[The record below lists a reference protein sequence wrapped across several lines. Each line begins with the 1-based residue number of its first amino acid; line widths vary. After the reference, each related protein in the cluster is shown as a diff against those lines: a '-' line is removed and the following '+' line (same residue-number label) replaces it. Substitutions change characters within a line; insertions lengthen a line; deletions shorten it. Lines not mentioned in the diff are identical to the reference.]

1 MNKEEFLEKMKVAL
15 EGQVTDIILSDNI
28 DYYRNYINS
37 EISNGKSEVEV
48 LNMLGDPRL
57 LAKTVIEL
65 QGIENNENNMKSE
78 NNNYNY
84 ENNDGYNNDDY
95 KQEDDSFSKG
105 AYHSKNHSFL
115 GIKGCL
121 VSILVLFIVLTI
133 LWLVLS
139 TAIYFAIP
147 ICIILV
153 IVGLFRRMR

>member
-1 MNKEEFLEKMKVAL
+1 MNKEEFLEKMKNAL

-37 EISNGKSEVEV
+37 EISSGKSELEV

-65 QGIENNENNMKSE
+65 QGIDNSENNMKSE

-84 ENNDGYNNDDY
+84 ENNDGYNNDH

-105 AYHSKNHSFL
+105 AYYSKNHSFL

-121 VSILVLFIVLTI
+121 VSIIVLFIVLTI

>member
-1 MNKEEFLEKMKVAL
+1 MNKEEFLEKMKNAL

-37 EISNGKSEVEV
+37 EISSGKSELEV

-65 QGIENNENNMKSE
+65 QGIDNSENNMKSE

-84 ENNDGYNNDDY
+84 ENNDGYNNDH

-105 AYHSKNHSFL
+105 AYHSKNYSFL